1 MSPMDGLDKKGVFT
15 FMTLDD
21 AKRIGE
27 KLAEAKRAVVIGVG
41 LIGISVTE
49 ALKKCGVAVTI
60 IELMNRILGTVLD
73 EEASRMVG
81 DVVSEAG
88 VDIRTGHTVKTI
100 IGRDSDDGTVGG
112 VILDDGE
119 SIPCD
124 LVIVAIGVVP
134 QIDLVKDTEIKVN
147 RGILVDRQMET
158 SYPGVYACGDVAE
171 AYDFIYAS
179 NRVVPIWPNAHIGG
193 HGQSSD

>member
-1 MSPMDGLDKKGVFT
+1 
-15 FMTLDD
+15 
-21 AKRIGE
+21 
-27 KLAEAKRAVVIGVG
+27 
-41 LIGISVTE
+41 
-49 ALKKCGVAVTI
+49 
-60 IELMNRILGTVLD
+60 
-73 EEASRMVG
+73 
-81 DVVSEAG
+81 VVSEAG